1 MNSFVRFETE
11 KARNLESLGVIGGI
25 VIDNVVGSTAEGGHP
40 LFAMSG
46 DGTDDVSIPF
56 VFLFAEEGRKLLRA
70 LEKDPDMKLT
80 IQDAKGR
87 ENIAKE

>member
-1 MNSFVRFETE
+1 MRLLLFFAE

-25 VIDNVVGSTAEGGHP
+25 VIDNVIGSTAEGNP

-56 VFLFAEEGRKLLRA
+56 VFLFAEQGRKLLRA
-70 LEKDPDMKLT
+70 LEQDPDLIVT
-80 IQDAKGR
+80 IQDAKG
-87 ENIAKE
+87 I